1 MAKVLLQMVGIVNSH
16 QKLDDSEKE
25 AYRNYL
31 GELSRAYQTA
41 KPILVTTEYKL
52 KDAVQVQR
60 LMDLLE

>member
-41 KPILVTTEYKL
+41 KPILVTTE
-52 KDAVQVQR
+52 
-60 LMDLLE
+60 